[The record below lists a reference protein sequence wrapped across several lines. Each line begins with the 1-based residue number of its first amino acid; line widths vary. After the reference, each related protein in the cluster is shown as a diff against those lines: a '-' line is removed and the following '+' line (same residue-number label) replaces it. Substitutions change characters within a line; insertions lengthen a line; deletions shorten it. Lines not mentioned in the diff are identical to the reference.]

1 MSLSVT
7 RLSTHWS
14 ADEAY
19 VVIQFLDQLREQLIE
34 TYGDEIIE
42 ILKETIA
49 EHHDNSDQIEFP
61 FDDDLPF

>member
-7 RLSTHWS
+7 PLYTHWS

-19 VVIQFLDQLREQLIE
+19 LVITFLDSLREQLVD

-42 ILKETIA
+42 MLKEA
-49 EHHDNSDQIEFP
+49 DCAQHRDSRQIEFP

>member
-7 RLSTHWS
+7 RLYTHWS

-19 VVIQFLDQLREQLIE
+19 LVIQFLDQLREQLIE

-42 ILKETIA
+42 MLKAA
-49 EHHDNSDQIEFP
+49 ECAHNRDSRQIEFP
-61 FDDDLPF
+61 FDDELSF